1 MFWATSLKTCDLRKF
16 KMNAVLQLKR
26 SKADQPKIGLI
37 HFGPGA
43 FFRGFNAVFT
53 SEVMQAEGGD
63 WGICAVSLR
72 SSDIRDKLVTQ
83 DYAYTS
89 VTLDPQKAEHQ
100 VIEVIQNILV
110 APESPKAV
118 LDAMISPDVKI
129 VSMTITEKGYCHNPA
144 NGDLRDD
151 DADILHDLE
160 HEDNPRTAIGFLVHA
175 LNQRRIK
182 GLLPFTVLS
191 CDNLPNNGALTKNIV
206 LAFANKVDR
215 ELADWIHREA
225 KFPSTMVDRIT
236 PATTD
241 KDVDALLDI
250 AGYYDEGCVVHEHF
264 RQWVIEDDFVDNC
277 RPNWNLSG
285 AQFVKDV
292 EPFELMKLRCL
303 NGTHS
308 ALAYLGY
315 LAGYETVFEAVSDE
329 DFAGFIDRLWTEEII
344 PTLPQLDGIDLA
356 AYCADLKKRYQ
367 NSEIRH
373 LTWQIAMDGS
383 QKIPQRILGTI
394 RDNLRSGASI
404 SGLAL
409 VVAACLRYVGAVDE
423 QGSDIDVKDPLA
435 VELKTTSQSH
445 ELPEDKVK
453 ALLALR
459 AVFDEDLANDNRF
472 CSVVTNAYISLTE
485 MGSKN
490 TVKAHL

>member
-1 MFWATSLKTCDLRKF
+1 
-16 KMNAVLQLKR
+16 MNAVSQLKR
-26 SKADQPKIGLI
+26 SADNQPKVGII

-53 SEVMQAEGGD
+53 SETMNVEGGD

-72 SSDIRDKLVTQ
+72 SSDIRDKLMSQ

-118 LDAMISPDVKI
+118 LDAMVSPDVKI

-144 NGDLRDD
+144 NGDLRMDD
-151 DADILHDLE
+151 DGIGHDLE
-160 HEDNPRTAIGFLVHA
+160 NADNPRTAIGFLVHA
-175 LNQRRIK
+175 LVQRRIK
-182 GLLPFTVLS
+182 GLAPFTVLS
-191 CDNLPNNGALTKNIV
+191 CDNLPNNGTLTQNII

-215 ELADWIHREA
+215 DLADWIKREV

-250 AGYYDEGCVVHEHF
+250 AGYHDVGCVVHEPF
-264 RQWVIEDDFVDNC
+264 RQWVIEDNFVDQD
-277 RPNWNLSG
+277 RPNWNIVG

-315 LAGYETVFEAVSDE
+315 LAGYQTVFEAVSDD
-329 DFAGFIDRLWTEEII
+329 DFAKFIDKLWMEEII
-344 PTLPQLDGIDLA
+344 PTLPQIDGIDLT
-356 AYCADLKKRYQ
+356 AYCADLKKRYR
-367 NSEIRH
+367 NPEIRH

-394 RDNLRSGASI
+394 RDNLGSDASI

-409 VVAACLRYVGAVDE
+409 VVAAWMRYVGAVDE
-423 QGSDIDVKDPLA
+423 LGNTIDVKDPLA
-435 VELKTTSQSH
+435 QELQTISQSH
-445 ELPEDKVK
+445 EVPEDKVK
-453 ALLALR
+453 ALLAFR
-459 AVFDEDLANDNRF
+459 AVFDEDLANDIRF
-472 CSVVTNAYISLTE
+472 SSAVTKAYISLTK
-485 MGSKN
+485 MGSKQ

>member
-1 MFWATSLKTCDLRKF
+1 
-16 KMNAVLQLKR
+16 MNAVSQLKR
-26 SKADQPKIGLI
+26 SQADQPKIGLI

-53 SEVMQAEGGD
+53 SEVMQVEGGD

-118 LDAMISPDVKI
+118 LDAMISSDVKI

-160 HEDNPRTAIGFLVHA
+160 HEDNPRTAIGLLVHA

-182 GLLPFTVLS
+182 GLSPFTVLS

-215 ELADWIHREA
+215 ELADWIHRDV

-250 AGYYDEGCVVHEHF
+250 AGYYDVGCVVHEPF

-344 PTLPQLDGIDLA
+344 PTLPKLDGIDLA

-394 RDNLRSGASI
+394 RDNLRSGVSI

-409 VVAACLRYVGAVDE
+409 VVAAWLRYVGAVDE
-423 QGSDIDVKDPLA
+423 QGNDIDVKDPLA

-445 ELPEDKVK
+445 DLPEDKVK